1 MKSAR
6 SSQEANHELAYSDRT
21 VCGAAASFREL
32 ARVSAMFGRCGGCA
46 RLGALAHGLQ
56 YQRVAAFGGL
66 EYIEFLAEERVIVNL
81 LRIWR
86 DYLNEFESSPV
97 IAFTRKVRRSDSI
110 IKEPVPNLD
119 DRSAREISNPV
130 LVLQ

>member
-1 MKSAR
+1 M
-6 SSQEANHELAYSDRT
+6 
-21 VCGAAASFREL
+21 
-32 ARVSAMFGRCGGCA
+32 
-46 RLGALAHGLQ
+46 
-56 YQRVAAFGGL
+56 
-66 EYIEFLAEERVIVNL
+66 IVNL

-97 IAFTRKVRRSDSI
+97 IAFTRKIRRSNSI

-119 DRSAREISNPV
+119 DGEFQRRSPAREISNPV